1 MRKSIGGGGLRLVLL
16 LPAWRCWR
24 VEKSSLV
31 TRISMKS
38 HPEVVVPV
46 FIGAWIAL
54 GIAGLWVTYF
64 DKNVARKKR
73 LIPAFIVGT
82 GAIFALFAF
91 LMTGGDWGAMLLVVP
106 AVVLITFLNLRQFRV
121 CSTCGRTIHGGMW
134 FAKAE
139 FCPKCGARL
148 E

>member
-1 MRKSIGGGGLRLVLL
+1 
-16 LPAWRCWR
+16 
-24 VEKSSLV
+24 
-31 TRISMKS
+31 MKS

-82 GAIFALFAF
+82 GAIF
-91 LMTGGDWGAMLLVVP
+91 P
-106 AVVLITFLNLRQFRV
+106 P
-121 CSTCGRTIHGGMW
+121 SHS
-134 FAKAE
+134 
-139 FCPKCGARL
+139 
-148 E
+148 